1 VTPRASDRD
10 NKNNMNAAF
19 LSFLGCMLTAT
30 ASMAQT
36 PAAPPATEA
45 PAAPAVVAD
54 AELLTV
60 ADPYLQL
67 HTGAG
72 RGFPV
77 FFVVARGQQVRI
89 LLRSTDWYR
98 VKLEP
103 APQAGEVI
111 GWVHRRQLQTTL
123 TAAGTPTP
131 FRDLALD
138 DYLARRLSM
147 GGSWGRFDGAP
158 MLKLS
163 AAYKLSDTLSL
174 QGDVGQV
181 QGRFSGTNFWHI
193 GLHTEPWSDR
203 RVSPFFGIAVGNFKN
218 FPNTTLVGAVDTD
231 AKLAQ
236 AVLGARYYLSD
247 RFVLQAD
254 WSIYTALVSDQRS
267 TEYRAFT
274 AGVAFF
280 FQ

>member
-1 VTPRASDRD
+1 MGWLAASG
-10 NKNNMNAAF
+10 AA
-19 LSFLGCMLTAT
+19 L
-30 ASMAQT
+30 AQT
-36 PAAPPATEA
+36 PAATAPEPAA
-45 PAAPAVVAD
+45 PAAPAVAD
-54 AELLTV
+54 AELLSV
-60 ADPYLQL
+60 AEPYLQL

-72 RGFPV
+72 RGYPV
-77 FFVVARGQQVRI
+77 FFVVSRGQTVRI
-89 LLRSTDWYR
+89 LLRSTDWYQ

-111 GWVHRRQLQTTL
+111 GWVHRRQLEATL
-123 TAAGTPTP
+123 TAAGGTKT

-138 DYLARRLSM
+138 DYLGRRLYM
-147 GGSWGRFDGAP
+147 GGAFGRFNGAP
-158 MLKLS
+158 MLKLM
-163 AAYKLSDTLSL
+163 AGYKLSDTLSL
-174 QGDVGQV
+174 QGDAGQV

-193 GLHTEPWSDR
+193 GVQSEPWSDQR
-203 RVSPFFGIAVGNFKN
+203 FSPFFGIAVGKFKN
-218 FPNTTLVGAVDTD
+218 LPNQTLVGALPTN

-236 AVLGARYYLSD
+236 AALGARYYLSD

-267 TEYRAFT
+267 TEYRAAT

>member
-1 VTPRASDRD
+1 
-10 NKNNMNAAF
+10 MNAARVF
-19 LSFLGCMLTAT
+19 AVTGIVVSLVAANAAVAQTTAPTEPPGTAAST
-30 ASMAQT
+30 ASMA
-36 PAAPPATEA
+36 PASSQG
-45 PAAPAVVAD
+45 
-54 AELLTV
+54 LLTV
-60 ADPYLQL
+60 ADPFLQL

-77 FFVVARGQQVRI
+77 FFVVTRGQQVRI
-89 LLRSTDWYR
+89 VMRSTDWYQ

-103 APQAGEVI
+103 APQSGDVI

-131 FRDLALD
+131 FRDLAID
-138 DYLARRLSM
+138 DYLARRLFM
-147 GGSWGRFDGAP
+147 GGAWGRFDSAP

-163 AAYKLSDTLSL
+163 AGYKLSDTLSL
-174 QGDVGQV
+174 QADVGQV
-181 QGRFSGTNFWHI
+181 QGRFSGTNFWHL

-203 RVSPFFGIAVGNFKN
+203 RLSPFLGIALGNFKN
-218 FPNTTLVGAVDTD
+218 FPNATLVGAAVTD

-236 AVLGARYYLSD
+236 AVVGARYYLSD

-254 WSIYTALVSDQRS
+254 WSLYTAMVSDQRS

>member
-1 VTPRASDRD
+1 MM
-10 NKNNMNAAF
+10 NKKKNNMMRTAPC
-19 LSFLGCMLTAT
+19 LLGCLLGCLA
-30 ASMAQT
+30 ASVGAFAQA
-36 PAAPPATEA
+36 PPPPATAPE
-45 PAAPAVVAD
+45 PAAAVTD

-60 ADPYLQL
+60 AEPYLQL

-72 RGFPV
+72 RGYPV
-77 FFVVARGQQVRI
+77 FFVVSRGQAMRI
-89 LLRSTDWYR
+89 LLRSTDWYQ

-111 GWVHRRQLQTTL
+111 GWVHRRQLATTL
-123 TAAGTPTP
+123 TAAGGTKT

-138 DYLARRLSM
+138 DYLSRRLSM
-147 GGSWGRFDGAP
+147 GGAWGRFDGAP

-163 AAYKLSDTLSL
+163 AGYKLSDTLSL

-181 QGRFSGTNFWHI
+181 QGRFSGTNFWHL
-193 GLHTEPWSDR
+193 GVHSEPWSDKR
-203 RVSPFFGIAVGNFKN
+203 FSPFFGIALGNFKN
-218 FPNTTLVGAVDTD
+218 LPNQTLVGASITD

-236 AVLGARYYLSD
+236 AVLGARYYISD

-254 WSIYTALVSDQRS
+254 WSLYTALVSDQRS
-267 TEYRAFT
+267 TEYRAAT